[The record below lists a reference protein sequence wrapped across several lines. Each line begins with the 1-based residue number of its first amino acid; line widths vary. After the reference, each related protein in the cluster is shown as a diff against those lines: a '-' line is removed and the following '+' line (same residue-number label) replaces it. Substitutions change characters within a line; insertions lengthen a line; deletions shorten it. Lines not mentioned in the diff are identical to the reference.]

1 MLIKIITVGKIKARH
16 WQLAEAEY
24 IQRIQKYA
32 DVQQVIVKDATRAAM
47 SNPELAKEVEG
58 KNLLAKISADEY
70 VLALDSGGQ
79 QMSSEQLA
87 EFFQTQML
95 HGVSKFA
102 FVIGGPL
109 GLSPQVLQKAGMVL
123 SLSKMT
129 LPHELAKVILLEQI
143 YRAFSILS
151 NEKYHK

>member
-1 MLIKIITVGKIKARH
+1 MLIKILTVGKTKSRH

-24 IQRIQKYA
+24 IQRIQKHSE
-32 DVQQVIVKDATRAAM
+32 VQQATVKDAARAAM
-47 SNPELAKEVEG
+47 SNPELAKEAEG

-70 VLALDSGGQ
+70 VVALDASGRQ
-79 QMSSEQLA
+79 ISSEQFA
-87 EFFQTQML
+87 EFFHTQML
-95 HGVSKFA
+95 RGVSKFA

-109 GLSPQVLQKAGMVL
+109 GLSPQVLKKAGMVL

-129 LPHELAKVILLEQI
+129 LPHELAKVVLVEQI
-143 YRAFSILS
+143 YRAFSILR